1 MMKRINGPIFLVLVL
16 LLACSGTGKL
26 QIRQQVT
33 GGIQTNCYLIF
44 DAKSGEAALIDVA
57 GRIDSLVM
65 QIREHDLEVKYL
77 LCTHG
82 HFDHIIGLPPIHK
95 LFPQA
100 RVVMHELDYKDIFTQ
115 KEWAEKNLGPE
126 FIEYLKADPERK
138 KIFDF
143 DPRSFPEP
151 DIFPED
157 EQVLELGSLKIRM
170 YHTPGHSPGSIS
182 FHVNDHLFC
191 GDVLFHRTV
200 GRTDTQHGSRQG
212 LIKSVK
218 RLYDIL
224 PDITRVHPGHGQVT
238 DIGSEK
244 LENSRI
250 SIYGGEWL

>member
-1 MMKRINGPIFLVLVL
+1 MKRSKNFILLALVLMF
-16 LLACSGTGKL
+16 ACSGGERF
-26 QIRQQVT
+26 QVRQQVT

-44 DAKSGEAALIDVA
+44 DAKTREAALIDVA
-57 GRIDSLVM
+57 GRVEPLVM
-65 QIREHDLEVKYL
+65 QIREHDLKVKYL

-82 HFDHIIGLPPIHK
+82 HFDHIIGLPSLHK

-100 RVVMHELDYKDIFTQ
+100 KVVMHELDYRDIFTQ

-138 KIFDF
+138 KIYDF
-143 DPRSFPEP
+143 DPRSFPKP

-157 EQVLELGSLKIRM
+157 EQVLKLGSIKIRI

-182 FHVNDHLFC
+182 FHVNDHLFS

-200 GRTDTQHGSRQG
+200 GRTDMQNGSRRD

-224 PDITRVHPGHGQVT
+224 PDNTRVYPGHGQFT

>member
-1 MMKRINGPIFLVLVL
+1 MNRLRISILMVL
-16 LLACSGTGKL
+16 LILVACSGGEKL
-26 QIRQQVT
+26 QVRHQVT

-44 DAKSGEAALIDVA
+44 DAKSREAALIDVA

-65 QIREHDLEVKYL
+65 KIRDLDLEVKYL

-95 LFPQA
+95 LFPRA
-100 RVVMHELDYKDIFTQ
+100 EVVMHELDYQDIFTQ

-126 FIEYLKADPERK
+126 FMAYLKADPERK

-143 DPRSFPEP
+143 DPRTFPKP

-157 EQVLELGSLKIRM
+157 EQVLKLGSHKIKI
-170 YHTPGHSPGSIS
+170 YHTPGHSPGSVS
-182 FHVNDHLFC
+182 FHVGNHLFS
-191 GDVLFHRTV
+191 GDVLFYHTV
-200 GRTDTQHGSRQG
+200 GRTDVQNSSRQE
-212 LIKSVK
+212 LIITVK
-218 RLYDIL
+218 RLYDVL
-224 PDITRVHPGHGQVT
+224 PDKTTVYPGHGKFT
-238 DIGSEK
+238 DIGLEK